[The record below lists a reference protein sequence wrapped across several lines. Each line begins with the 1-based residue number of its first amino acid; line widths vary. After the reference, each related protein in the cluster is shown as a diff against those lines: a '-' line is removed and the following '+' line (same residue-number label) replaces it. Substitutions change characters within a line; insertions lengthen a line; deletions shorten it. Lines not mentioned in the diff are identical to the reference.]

1 MSTDNHK
8 PLEGSADAPNNEVP
22 MAVRRRSSI
31 ISGSSRRRVRK
42 TRDANSAAERAELD
56 ASGREGRGSGVAHTQ
71 AVQVLHPADWQGERL
86 EREGKEP
93 DQ

>member
-1 MSTDNHK
+1 MTNPSSNL
-8 PLEGSADAPNNEVP
+8 PEGSADAPNNEVLNQ
-22 MAVRRRSSI
+22 VRRRGSML
-31 ISGSSRRRVRK
+31 SGRTRRI
-42 TRDANSAAERAELD
+42 TRRTSNTDVQTAELD
-56 ASGREGRGSGVAHTQ
+56 ASGREGRGSGIAHTA